1 MISSE
6 FLFAILPPGTV
17 VNETIFFSYI
27 SIIMGLLIIAFW
39 LRRKRTKN
47 NINGTEK

>member
-1 MISSE
+1 MILSHI
-6 FLFAILPPGTV
+6 LFAILPSGTV

-27 SIIMGLLIIAFW
+27 FILMGLLIIAFW

-47 NINGTEK
+47 NFKGTEK